1 MNILFLSTH
10 LNVGGISSY
19 LLSLAGGLKK
29 RGHNIYL
36 ASSPG
41 ELLPEFKGLG
51 VNFIP
56 IPIKTKSEANFF
68 KILASL
74 FRLLPYIKDNHIDIL
89 HSHTRVTQVLGCLI
103 KKQSGIAHITTCHG
117 FFKNRL
123 SRRLF
128 PCWGDKVIAISEQVE
143 EYLIRDFGLKK
154 EKIKVVNNGIDIE
167 KFRVTCLPDKPA
179 CPAGR
184 QESAKLK
191 DDVKAKFGLKN
202 GLVAGIVAR
211 LSDVKGHIY
220 LIQAMKEILVGFP
233 DAQLLIVGEG
243 KMKDDL
249 LKLSRELNLNKS
261 VYFLPSI
268 IDIREV
274 LSAMD
279 VFVLP
284 SLKEGL
290 GLGLMEAMAAGLAVV
305 GTDVGGIKSLI
316 QNGENGILV
325 KPADKSGIAK
335 AISELF
341 SDPGKRN
348 SLGVKAREFI
358 KNKFSLEKMVIQTQ
372 EVYRECLGLKP

>member
-10 LNVGGISSY
+10 LNIGGISSY
-19 LLSLAGGLKK
+19 LLSLAKGLKK

-41 ELLPEFKGLG
+41 ELLDEFKCLG

-74 FRLLPYIKDNHIDIL
+74 FRLLPYIKDNHIDIV
-89 HSHTRVTQVLGCLI
+89 HSHTRVTQILGCII
-103 KKQSGIAHITTCHG
+103 KKQSGITHIATCHG

-143 EYLIRDFGLKK
+143 EHLIRDFGLKK
-154 EKIKVVNNGIDIE
+154 EKIKVVHNGIDIN
-167 KFRVTCLPDKPA
+167 KFTVNSLQFRA
-179 CPAGR
+179 
-184 QESAKLK
+184 EAKE
-191 DDVKAKFGLKN
+191 KFGLKP
-202 GLVAGIVAR
+202 GPVAGIVAR
-211 LSDVKGHIY
+211 LSDVKGHVY
-220 LIQAMKEILVGFP
+220 LIQAMKEVLVRFP

-243 KMKDDL
+243 KMKNNL
-249 LKLSRELNLNKS
+249 LKLTRQLNLENS
-261 VYFLPSI
+261 TYFLSNV
-268 IDIREV
+268 IDTREV

-279 VFVLP
+279 VFVMP

-290 GLGLMEAMAAGLAVV
+290 GLGLMEAMAAGLAVA
-305 GTDVGGIKSLI
+305 GSDVGGIKSLI
-316 QNGENGILV
+316 QDGENGILV
-325 KPADKSGIAK
+325 KPADKSDIAK

-341 SDPGKRN
+341 SDSGKRE
-348 SLGVKAREFI
+348 SLGIKARDFI
-358 KNKFSLEKMVIQTQ
+358 KNKFSLEKMVIQTE
-372 EVYRECLGLKP
+372 EVYRECLSPKP